1 MQVHHVFQQTGFR
14 RVKRGYRPLTQDDD
28 DVTMGRVVSGPQA
41 MQKKDSWSQLRASL
55 DMDNINPAVVHPED
69 HFQKLQMAAEDKQKR
84 GYNPLKVIFNTTFLL
99 SFCYPDLERLC
110 QRLSCASKLALRIAP
125 KPYSQI
131 TN

>member
-28 DVTMGRVVSGPQA
+28 DVTMGRVVSGPGA

-84 GYNPLKVIFNTTFLL
+84 GYNPLKVNLL
-99 SFCYPDLERLC
+99 LV
-110 QRLSCASKLALRIAP
+110 
-125 KPYSQI
+125 
-131 TN
+131 